1 MPDNASSIYDNMY
14 KTFLKDDA
22 AYSIE
27 VKGDKVEDNAEI
39 VVLASRKN

>member
-1 MPDNASSIYDNMY
+1 MVNTGYSIYDNMY